1 MSDTGG
7 RSKAEIQTK
16 AGLSRVCGLSEPVQ
30 LPCEVPALWRT
41 QEMNAKAGQSRV
53 QLRERVRQRAWYL
66 EDAEKNEA
74 NRNRASG
81 YEWTRL

>member
-1 MSDTGG
+1 
-7 RSKAEIQTK
+7 
-16 AGLSRVCGLSEPVQ
+16 
-30 LPCEVPALWRT
+30 
-41 QEMNAKAGQSRV
+41 MNAKAGQSRV